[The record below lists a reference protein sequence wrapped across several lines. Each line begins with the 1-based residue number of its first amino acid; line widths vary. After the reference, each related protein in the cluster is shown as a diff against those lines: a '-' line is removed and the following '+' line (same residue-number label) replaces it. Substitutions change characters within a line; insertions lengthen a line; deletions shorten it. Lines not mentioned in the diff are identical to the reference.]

1 MSFFYF
7 CLSEKRGICYTKKN
21 KPTKRLGEA
30 MSGENIEATAHRKKR
45 VQWIKKCIIW
55 TKRFLTILPT
65 VLCIVLFVRMREA
78 DRSLAELTD
87 KMEMLAA
94 ETAVQKDMLQELLE
108 SMRTTGQG
116 SQMESEA
123 SLEVTGYELT
133 VPEMIQKPDEAET
146 VGDSGSDE
154 IETVGYPELDETE
167 IIGDSEPAVT
177 AAHKVYLT
185 FDDGPSTNTEKILDI
200 LDSYDVKAT
209 FFVVGKESDTAKEAL
224 MQIVERGH
232 TLGMHSYSHKYSEI
246 YSSEEAFAEDF
257 VKLRSYLEEVTGV
270 TSDIY
275 RFPGGSSNSV
285 SKLDMHMLIDFLD
298 EENVRFYDWNVSSGD
313 ASKTQ
318 LSVEQLVKNAT
329 KGIGQR
335 SVSVILMHDAV
346 DKATTVEALPI
357 IIEKI
362 LAMEDTVILP
372 ITEDT
377 APVQHIQRDNND

>member
-1 MSFFYF
+1 
-7 CLSEKRGICYTKKN
+7 
-21 KPTKRLGEA
+21 
-30 MSGENIEATAHRKKR
+30 MSGGNTEAAAHRQKR

-55 TKRFLTILPT
+55 TKRFFVILPT
-65 VLCIVLFVRMREA
+65 VLCIVLFVRMREV

-87 KMEMLAA
+87 KVEMLAA
-94 ETAVQKDMLQELLE
+94 ETAAQKDIIQELLQ

-116 SQMESEA
+116 SQVESES
-123 SLEVTGYELT
+123 SLEMTGYELT
-133 VPEMIQKPDEAET
+133 VPEMIQKPDVT
-146 VGDSGSDE
+146 GTLGDPELDE
-154 IETVGYPELDETE
+154 IETDGHFEPDETE
-167 IIGDSEPAVT
+167 IIGDPEPAVT

-185 FDDGPSTNTEKILDI
+185 FDDGPSANTEKILDI
-200 LDSYDVKAT
+200 LDNYDVKAT
-209 FFVVGKESDTAKEAL
+209 FFVVGKENDTAKEAL
-224 MQIVERGH
+224 RQIVERGH

-257 VKLRSYLEEVTGV
+257 VKLRSYLEDVTGV

-285 SKLDMHMLIDFLD
+285 SKLDMHVFIDFLESED
-298 EENVRFYDWNVSSGD
+298 VRFYDWNVSSGD

-318 LSVEQLVKNAT
+318 LSVDQLVKNAT
-329 KGIGQR
+329 EGIKKR

-346 DKATTVEALPI
+346 DKATTVDALPI

-372 ITEDT
+372 IAEDT
-377 APVQHIQRDNND
+377 APVQHIQRDNSD